1 MSSTVLE
8 RLNKRFHALRAEV
21 DAVAATASEVD
32 TIRQECAAAM
42 EAAYGDAARK
52 CEAGLEAAQE
62 AAIQQGME
70 LERQR
75 TLLLISLV
83 GEGAKEGGAGAQALA
98 KLRRM
103 VLKEEG
109 EGLS

>member
-1 MSSTVLE
+1 
-8 RLNKRFHALRAEV
+8 
-21 DAVAATASEVD
+21 
-32 TIRQECAAAM
+32 M

-52 CEAGLEAAQE
+52 CEAERKAAQE

-70 LERQR
+70 LERHR
-75 TLLLISLV
+75 TLLLISLA
-83 GEGAKEGGAGAQALA
+83 GEGVKEGGAGAQALA

-109 EGLS
+109 SL